1 MLELLRKAIPALV
14 LSGVLAS
21 YCIITGFGLQAVAV
35 PVSSTT
41 EGQQTAS
48 LASVNRD
55 SLEQA
60 IGELRLEQRSLSE
73 REAQAEAAEAGHQI
87 MEQII
92 EYIGYRKALES
103 KLAEEF
109 PRLGSARTAVARHVV
124 DEALKRDVDPWLVY
138 AIIKVESSFR
148 PKVVGKAGEIGLMQV
163 MPATG
168 RMVAQRALNMDE
180 YDAQRLYDPAF
191 NVKVGTTHL
200 HYLLKEYGEV
210 SQALTVY
217 NAGHTSAL
225 SSGYARR
232 VLAEYNSYRGAE
244 KPFQVRIAALAD

>member
-41 EGQQTAS
+41 EGHQTAS
-48 LASVNRD
+48 VASANRD

-60 IGELRLEQRSLSE
+60 IGELRLEQRSLPD
-73 REAQAEAAEAGHQI
+73 REAQAEAEAGYQI

-109 PRLGSARTAVARHVV
+109 PRLGSARTTVARHVV

-148 PKVVGKAGEIGLMQV
+148 PRVVSKAGEIGLMQV